1 VGGGLL
7 AGDHPEQWRRFEGH
21 MLEVFTALGMPAGT
35 VSTADIPRR
44 FLRAIF
50 DATSGDEGTRSW

>member
-1 VGGGLL
+1 
-7 AGDHPEQWRRFEGH
+7 